1 MINLTSQ
8 FPFYLQSRTKLVE
21 LKVKITGDS
30 RNGSIFQISN
40 SSPYFPMSVLN
51 LTKVCCQEPETLQAT
66 TI

>member
-1 MINLTSQ
+1 MIKLTSQ
-8 FPFYLQSRTKLVE
+8 FPLYLQSRTKLAE

-40 SSPYFPMSVLN
+40 SSPYSPISVLN
-51 LTKVCCQEPETLQAT
+51 LTEVCCQEPETLRTT